1 MTGGRL
7 PFAAV
12 LRLWTAVATVVA
24 AALLVAATAP
34 SSTFGQQDVTITS
47 ADGTKLAATVFTPGG
62 SPPAGGWPA
71 VVFMHGLAG
80 DRSSAIAIAR
90 GMGMIGEE
98 YVVLAFDARGHG
110 KSEGLVGIDG
120 PNEIVDVKT
129 VFSWLRER
137 ADVADGKIGA
147 WGISY
152 GGGATLNSLTAGV
165 PWAAVEPVITWTD
178 LRQALMPQGLAKT
191 GVVAGFLS
199 SLDPTRVEPDVFRV
213 RDAAF
218 TGNLSTVT
226 AFGSARSSALGLQ
239 RVTTPVFMM
248 QGRRDFAF
256 GLDQARTLWAA
267 VKGPKR
273 LWIGNMGH
281 APSSFP
287 APDTPAM
294 LREGKLWFDRWL
306 RGEPNG
312 IDGPRR
318 VVVAASSSGRVARF
332 TGLPKTTTDA
342 LMRAQRPVR
351 LDAKVPRSRAVLR
364 SAPLPAPV
372 EVFGAPTARV
382 DVTAV
387 KGWSRLVAV
396 LSARTPAGQEI
407 VVAAGGV
414 PLRDG
419 RRTVTIRMIDQAT
432 FLPRGSR
439 LSLTLA
445 GSSLAQD
452 PANLLYLDLP
462 LPDGASA
469 VIHSATLTV
478 PRLAQ
483 PVSR

>member
-1 MTGGRL
+1 
-7 PFAAV
+7 V
-12 LRLWTAVATVVA
+12 LRLWTAAATVVA
-24 AALLVAATAP
+24 AALLVAAAAP

-47 ADGTKLAATVFTPGG
+47 ADGTRLAATIFTPDG

-71 VVFMHGLAG
+71 VVFMHGLGG
-80 DRSSAIAIAR
+80 DRSSATAIAR
-90 GMGMIGEE
+90 GMGMIGDE

-120 PNEIVDVKT
+120 PNEIGDVKA

-137 ADVADGKIGA
+137 PDVADGKIGA

-152 GGGATLNSLTAGV
+152 GGGAALGSLTAGV

-191 GVVAGFLS
+191 GVVAGFLT
-199 SLDPTRVEPDVFRV
+199 SLDPTRVEPEVFAV

-218 TGNLSTVT
+218 TGNVSTVT
-226 AFGSARSSALGLQ
+226 AFGSARSSALGL
-239 RVTTPVFMM
+239 RGETTPIFMM

-256 GLDQARTLWAA
+256 GLDQARTLWSA

-281 APSSFP
+281 PPSGYL
-287 APDTPAM
+287 APDTAAM

-306 RGEPNG
+306 RGVRNG
-312 IDGPRR
+312 IDGRSR
-318 VVVAASSSGRVARF
+318 VVLAASSSARLARF
-332 TGLPKTTTDA
+332 TRLPKTTPGEA
-342 LMRAQRPVR
+342 IVWAQRPIR
-351 LDAKVPRSRAVLR
+351 LDARVPRSRAVLR
-364 SAPLPAPV
+364 STPLPAPV
-372 EVFGAPTARV
+372 EVFGAPAVRV
-382 DVTAV
+382 VVTAA

-396 LSARTPAGQEI
+396 LSARTPAGREI

-419 RRTVTIRMIDQAT
+419 RSTVTIRMIDQAT

-439 LSLTLA
+439 LTLTLA

-462 LPDGASA
+462 MPDGASA
-469 VIHSATLTV
+469 VIHSAALTV